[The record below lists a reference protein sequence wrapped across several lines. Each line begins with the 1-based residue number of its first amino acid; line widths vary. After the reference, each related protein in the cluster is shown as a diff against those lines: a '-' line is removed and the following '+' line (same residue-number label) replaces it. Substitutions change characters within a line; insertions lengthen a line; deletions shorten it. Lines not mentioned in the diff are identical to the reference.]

1 MSRLLVLVTAVALV
15 WLTGVSTASAAPAV
29 GVGVVPRDM
38 SLPGPYEVAST
49 AQIVPCTGP
58 GAAAQN
64 ADARRQGARTPLKCT
79 TTSPVLGGP
88 ERTVDFWYRQP
99 LPARDL
105 SWCSSRQRSQPR
117 LLLHAGAP
125 LGGFRLRGRHREHPT
140 RSAPQS
146 PFFGVRGAL
155 AATRDPRSP
164 VFGRVDPRG
173 VILAGHSA
181 GATKAIEAVGLVGAA
196 RRGLPVPAD
205 LRLPSGTSVRAVLAL
220 QPDVYTLT
228 AAVDAPTFTVTG
240 DADQTSR
247 PGPIGTIVQARI
259 DGPAW
264 LAVARGAPH
273 LVTVDPVDT
282 IPFTRATVAFLLAT
296 TGDTEGCRAFVGPAW
311 TLRTDPAFIRAVRNR
326 AAAATSCPWVA
337 VMTRVL
343 VMTSPARGLLY
354 TIVETA
360 LTLRAR
366 GHDVHIVTIA
376 DEVPLLRELGLGAS
390 PLPADLEQAAPG
402 DHHEKGARTVRALT
416 DRLVAR
422 ADAEFAHLAAL
433 IGAHRPGLVMADVS
447 ATGAHLA
454 AEASGLPWAVWS
466 PTFLPLRTDGPPP
479 GLGLRVRD
487 GRIWRARD
495 TALGAIARGVWDGPS
510 SVRSTTCAPNTGCL
524 RWPGPRTS
532 SDPPRS
538 C

>member
-15 WLTGVSTASAAPAV
+15 WLTGVSTASGAPAV

-64 ADARRQGARTPLKCT
+64 ADARRQGARTPLECT

-88 ERTVDFWYRQP
+88 ERTVDFWYPTTAPGPRP
-99 LPARDL
+99 LVVFVPGNEANPGYFSTLARH
-105 SWCSSRQRSQPR
+105 W
-117 LLLHAGAP
+117 AGF
-125 LGGFRLRGRHREHPT
+125 GFVVAIANIRHEVL
-140 RSAPQS
+140 PQS

-247 PGPIGTIVQARI
+247 PGPIGTIVQDRI

-264 LAVARGAPH
+264 FAVARGAPH

-311 TLRTDPAFIRAVRNR
+311 TLRTDPAFVRAVRNR
-326 AAAATSCPWVA
+326 AAAATSCPV
-337 VMTRVL
+337 
-343 VMTSPARGLLY
+343 
-354 TIVETA
+354 
-360 LTLRAR
+360 
-366 GHDVHIVTIA
+366 
-376 DEVPLLRELGLGAS
+376 
-390 PLPADLEQAAPG
+390 
-402 DHHEKGARTVRALT
+402 
-416 DRLVAR
+416 
-422 ADAEFAHLAAL
+422 
-433 IGAHRPGLVMADVS
+433 
-447 ATGAHLA
+447 
-454 AEASGLPWAVWS
+454 
-466 PTFLPLRTDGPPP
+466 
-479 GLGLRVRD
+479 
-487 GRIWRARD
+487 GRR
-495 TALGAIARGVWDGPS
+495 
-510 SVRSTTCAPNTGCL
+510 
-524 RWPGPRTS
+524 
-532 SDPPRS
+532 
-538 C
+538 